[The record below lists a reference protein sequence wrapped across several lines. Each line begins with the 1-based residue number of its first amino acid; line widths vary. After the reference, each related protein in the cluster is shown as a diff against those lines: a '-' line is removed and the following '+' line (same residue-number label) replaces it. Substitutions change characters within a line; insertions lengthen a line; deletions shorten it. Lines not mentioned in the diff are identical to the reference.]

1 MSDPARRLGEDR
13 VRLALACADLGSF
26 EIDAATRLVV
36 VDRRARELLCVTPEG
51 EVRLDDYLAQVDPA
65 DRARV
70 KEHLEA
76 VLGSEGDPYHDE
88 FRTTGR
94 RWVAADGRTLA
105 DGGDRIVLVGVLSDV
120 TLRRTTDDARA
131 RLVDEMARAL
141 RFNDMLVGAAAHDLR
156 GPLAA
161 VLSAADLISGDVAAR
176 IVASTN
182 RMSRVVD
189 QMLDVTHAR
198 LDGQIPLRPRRSD
211 LAAIARQVAVEVMTA
226 SPGSAIEVAARAD
239 TECTCDP
246 DRVAQVLS
254 DLLGNAVLHGADPA
268 AVRVVV
274 DGTSARVVS
283 IAVSNPGAIPA
294 EITPVVFNPF
304 RRVRGDRVERD
315 RSHGLGLGL
324 YIARRIVIGH
334 EGDITVSSSESG
346 TTFHVELPR
355 DARPSAFSL
364 TPDQGEEEAL
374 SLQRLGISDQP
385 SRVTASLFGVMPLH
399 ERAPDAFGALVE
411 RHGRLLGLSLDRHI
425 YRDARTSLSSELR
438 VLAEQLGEMGA
449 GANDVAEV
457 HSKALQAALKGAPA
471 LKAQA
476 LVSEGRLLAL
486 EVMGRLLTYYRKRS
500 GFGAPP
506 PGGADRGE

>member
-1 MSDPARRLGEDR
+1 MSDAAHRLGEDR
-13 VRLALACADLGSF
+13 LRLALACADLGSF
-26 EIDAATRLVV
+26 EIDATTRLVV
-36 VDRRARELLCVTPEG
+36 VDRRARELLCVSAEG
-51 EVRLDDYLAQVDPA
+51 EVRLDDYLAQVDPS

-76 VLGSEGDPYHDE
+76 VLISEGDPYHDE
-88 FRTTGR
+88 FRTLGR

-105 DGGDRIVLVGVLSDV
+105 DGAERIVLVGVLSDV

-161 VLSAADLISGDVAAR
+161 VLSAAELIGGDAAAR
-176 IVASTN
+176 IAASTR

-198 LDGQIPLRPRRSD
+198 LDGQIPLRPRPAD
-211 LAAIARQVAVEVMTA
+211 LAAIARQVAAEVMAAT
-226 SPGSAIEVAARAD
+226 PGAAIEVVARAD
-239 TECTCDP
+239 TTCTCDP
-246 DRVAQVLS
+246 DRLAQVLS
-254 DLLGNAVLHGADPA
+254 DLLGNAVVHGADPA

-274 DGTSARVVS
+274 DGTSARVVT
-283 IAVSNPGAIPA
+283 IAVSNPGAIPPD
-294 EITPVVFNPF
+294 ITPVVFNPF
-304 RRVRGDRVERD
+304 RRVRGDRARD

-324 YIARRIVIGH
+324 YIARRIMLGH
-334 EGDITVSSSESG
+334 EGDITVRSGASE
-346 TTFHVELPR
+346 TTFRVELRR
-355 DARPSAFSL
+355 DARPTAFSL

-385 SRVTASLFGVMPLH
+385 SRITASLFGVMPLH

-411 RHGRLLGLSLDRHI
+411 RHGRLLALSLDRHI

-438 VLAEQLGEMGA
+438 ALAEQLGEMGA
-449 GANDVAEV
+449 GASDVAEV
-457 HSKALQAALKGAPA
+457 HSKALQEALKGAPA

-486 EVMGRLLTYYRKRS
+486 EVMGRLLTHYRKRS

-506 PGGADRGE
+506 AGGAERGE